1 MTPQQLINQA
11 QNLYLKGNIA
21 KAQEIN
27 NFLAKQ
33 NLPER
38 DKLSAKLLNL
48 TLLSSSNQKDEIRKI
63 CLEVLQDYPHAY
75 GFFFNLATES
85 KITSDDIPLLEKYED
100 FAGKI
105 KAWIIN
111 MMNYSMVLPA
121 LMKH

>member
-48 TLLSSSNQKDEIRKI
+48 TLLSSPREAQQKEPEEEPEETLFSQRRSSGEGGD
-63 CLEVLQDYPHAY
+63 A
-75 GFFFNLATES
+75 
-85 KITSDDIPLLEKYED
+85 
-100 FAGKI
+100 
-105 KAWIIN
+105 
-111 MMNYSMVLPA
+111 
-121 LMKH
+121 